1 MSRPRIEVA
10 DVIRTH
16 GDAFLEAYG
25 DTLSPEQRRALGDL
39 ALSHGVPGRA
49 CRGVRPM
56 RIPADRV

>member
-1 MSRPRIEVA
+1 MTRPQVEVA

-25 DTLSPEQRRALGDL
+25 DTLSPEQRRALVDL
-39 ALSHGVPGRA
+39 ALLHGVPGRA
-49 CRGVRPM
+49 CRGVQPV